1 MKIVRI
7 STQLVEHQIV
17 EMENA
22 DGDIACFIRH
32 SPTDWEQYDEER
44 DCYFQ
49 VDAEELEELYTW
61 TR

>member
-22 DGDIACFIRH
+22 DGDIGLFIRH
-32 SPTDWEQYDEER
+32 SPHHWEQYDEEFEY
-44 DCYFQ
+44 YFE
-49 VDAEELEELYTW
+49 VDADELEELYTW